1 MSSSADLYGGPD
13 PEDDGDYA
21 EDQFDEEGG
30 EEIDKTDFALKDQD
44 VTFKRLNAAHPELV
58 QDYVEAVL
66 PKLAL
71 KVFPA
76 GPFTDGSNGDEH
88 HRTYPF
94 LTKYERTRII
104 GQRANELSLG
114 ARAYIQVPDHVT
126 DVREIARLELEQK
139 RLPYIV
145 KRPLPNGQYEYWRLS
160 DLMILPN

>member
-1 MSSSADLYGGPD
+1 MEINDEQY
-13 PEDDGDYA
+13 E
-21 EDQFDEEGG
+21 DEEAV
-30 EEIDKTDFALKDQD
+30 EVDKTDFTLKDQD
-44 VTFKRLNAAHPELV
+44 LTFKRLNAAHPELV

-76 GPFTDGSNGDEH
+76 GPFTDGGGTDENH
-88 HRTYPF
+88 LTYPF
-94 LTKYERTRII
+94 LTKFERTRII

-114 ARAYIQVPDHVT
+114 ARAYIQVPEHVT
-126 DVREIARLELEQK
+126 DVREIARLELDQK

-145 KRPLPNGQYEYWRLS
+145 KRPLPNGQYEYWRLA

>member
-1 MSSSADLYGGPD
+1 MSSSADLYGAQEV
-13 PEDDGDYA
+13 EDDGEFVD
-21 EDQFDEEGG
+21 EQFEGEENV
-30 EEIDKTDFALKDQD
+30 EIDKTDFALKDQD
-44 VTFKRLNAAHPELV
+44 ITFKRLNAAHPELV
-58 QDYVEAVL
+58 QDYVEAVI
-66 PKLAL
+66 PRLAL

-76 GPFTDGSNGDEH
+76 GPFTDGSNGDEN

-114 ARAYIQVPDHVT
+114 ARAYIQVPEHVT
-126 DVREIARLELEQK
+126 DVREIARLELDQK

-145 KRPLPNGQYEYWRLS
+145 KRPLPNGEYEYWRLS

>member
-1 MSSSADLYGGPD
+1 MASREELYGGPEVE
-13 PEDDGDYA
+13 EDAEFDY
-21 EDQFDEEGG
+21 DETGEE
-30 EEIDKTDFALKDQD
+30 EEIDKTDYTMKDQD

-58 QDYVEAVL
+58 QDYMEAVL

-76 GPFTDGSNGDEH
+76 GPFTDGGAGDEH
-88 HRTYPF
+88 HKTYPF

-114 ARAYIQVPDHVT
+114 SRAYIQVPEHVT

-145 KRPLPNGQYEYWRLS
+145 KRPLPNGQYEYWRLA
-160 DLMILPN
+160 DLMILPG

>member
-1 MSSSADLYGGPD
+1 MSSSAELYGGPD
-13 PEDDGDYA
+13 VEDDV
-21 EDQFDEEGG
+21 ENMDEFEEEET

-66 PKLAL
+66 PKLPL

-76 GPFTDGSNGDEH
+76 GPFTDASNGDEN

-114 ARAYIQVPDHVT
+114 ARAYIQVPEHVT
-126 DVREIARLELEQK
+126 DVREIARMELEQK

>member
-1 MSSSADLYGGPD
+1 MSSSADLYGAGE
-13 PEDDGDYA
+13 EDVEINDEQY
-21 EDQFDEEGG
+21 EDEEAV
-30 EEIDKTDFALKDQD
+30 EVDKTDFTLKDQD
-44 VTFKRLNAAHPELV
+44 LTFKRLNSAHPELV

-76 GPFTDGSNGDEH
+76 GPFKDGGGGDENH
-88 HRTYPF
+88 LTYPF
-94 LTKYERTRII
+94 LTKFERTRII

-114 ARAYIQVPDHVT
+114 ARAYIQVPEHVT

-145 KRPLPNGQYEYWRLS
+145 KRPLPNGQYEYWRLA

>member
-1 MSSSADLYGGPD
+1 MSNSAEPYVPV
-13 PEDDGDYA
+13 DDEGDYDEQYE
-21 EDQFDEEGG
+21 EDAVEEV
-30 EEIDKTDFALKDQD
+30 DKTDFTLKDQD
-44 VTFKRLNAAHPELV
+44 LTFKRLNAAHPELV
-58 QDYVEAVL
+58 QDYVEAVI

-76 GPFTDGSNGDEH
+76 GPFTDGGGGDEH

-94 LTKYERTRII
+94 LTRYERTRII

-114 ARAYIQVPDHVT
+114 ARAYIQVPEHVT

>member
-1 MSSSADLYGGPD
+1 MSSSAEPYGPV
-13 PEDDGDYA
+13 DDEGDY
-21 EDQFDEEGG
+21 DEQY
-30 EEIDKTDFALKDQD
+30 EEEVVEEVDKTDFTLKDQD
-44 VTFKRLNAAHPELV
+44 LTFKRLNAAHPELV
-58 QDYVEAVL
+58 QDYVEAII

-76 GPFTDGSNGDEH
+76 GPFTDGGGGDEN

-114 ARAYIQVPDHVT
+114 ARAYIQVPEHVT

>member
-1 MSSSADLYGGPD
+1 MSSSAELYGGPD
-13 PEDDGDYA
+13 VEDDV
-21 EDQFDEEGG
+21 ENVDEFEEEET

-58 QDYVEAVL
+58 QDYVETVL
-66 PKLAL
+66 PKLPL

-76 GPFTDGSNGDEH
+76 GPFTDAGNGDEN

-114 ARAYIQVPDHVT
+114 ARAYIQVPEHVT
-126 DVREIARLELEQK
+126 DVREIARLELDQK

>member
-13 PEDDGDYA
+13 VEDDGEFVD
-21 EDQFDEEGG
+21 DQFEEEGV
-30 EEIDKTDFALKDQD
+30 EIDKTDYALKDQD

-76 GPFTDGSNGDEH
+76 GPFTDASNGDEN

-114 ARAYIQVPDHVT
+114 ARAYIQVPEHVT